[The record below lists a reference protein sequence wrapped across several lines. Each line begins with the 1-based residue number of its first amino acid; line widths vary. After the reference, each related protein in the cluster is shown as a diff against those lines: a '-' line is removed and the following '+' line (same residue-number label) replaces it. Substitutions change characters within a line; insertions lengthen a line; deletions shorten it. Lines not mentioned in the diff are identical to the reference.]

1 MAIIELSCEGVLSA
15 GDHNEINKGS
25 WFVGFCN
32 AHADIKTNTK
42 QWAIGYISKWK
53 VYFKMFPIL
62 QFWDLLNRIDRNLL
76 NSVCLKDSLLSPF
89 CSL

>member
-32 AHADIKTNTK
+32 AHADIKTTTK

-53 VYFKMFPIL
+53 VYFKMFPLCFPCPISV
-62 QFWDLLNRIDRNLL
+62 FMPLNLCQPSDNR
-76 NSVCLKDSLLSPF
+76 VF
-89 CSL
+89 